1 MEKEL
6 KLNDLKIITDYSRP
20 TVAKIILNRE
30 DISDK
35 VSAINVKFKGGNIP
49 MASIGFPLDTMEIE
63 TQADIKVKSR
73 EKVVKE

>member
-6 KLNDLKIITDYSRP
+6 KLNDLKVITDYSRP
-20 TVAKIILNRE
+20 TVSKIILNGQ
-30 DISDK
+30 DISNM
-35 VSAINVKFKGGNIP
+35 VSDVTIKIEGGNIP
-49 MASIGFPLDTMEIE
+49 MAVIGFPLDTMEIE